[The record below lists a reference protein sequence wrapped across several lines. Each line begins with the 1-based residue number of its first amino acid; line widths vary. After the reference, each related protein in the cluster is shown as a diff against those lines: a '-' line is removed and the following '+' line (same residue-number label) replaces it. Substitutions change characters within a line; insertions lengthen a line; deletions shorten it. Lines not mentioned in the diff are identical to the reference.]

1 MERGSL
7 ERVGQSLRKVGCRR
21 DPCSA
26 EALLTGKCGQGYE
39 NVELDVPSS

>member
-7 ERVGQSLRKVGCRR
+7 ERVGQGLRKVGWGR
-21 DPCSA
+21 DPCSP

-39 NVELDVPSS
+39 NMELGAPSS